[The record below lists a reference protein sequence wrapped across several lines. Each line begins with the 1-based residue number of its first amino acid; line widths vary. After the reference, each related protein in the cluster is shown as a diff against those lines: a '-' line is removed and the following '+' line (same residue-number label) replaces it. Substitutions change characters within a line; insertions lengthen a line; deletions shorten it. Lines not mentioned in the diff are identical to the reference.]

1 MMEQNN
7 EEAKSADIYSLVR
20 LRESDL
26 PDILKLE
33 KLCYSQPWTEANF
46 IGELERNITLA
57 IGLKCGAEL
66 AAQCFFW
73 TMPPEIHLL
82 NLAVHP
88 GYRRLGLARRLIIAM
103 LTIGHQIKTNSIYL
117 EVRPT
122 NLEALNLYKSL
133 NFVVTGSR
141 PNYYENG
148 EEALLMT
155 LAV

>member
-1 MMEQNN
+1 MEQNN
-7 EEAKSADIYSLVR
+7 EAAKLADIYSLVR
-20 LRESDL
+20 LGEADL
-26 PDILKLE
+26 PAILELE

-46 IGELERNITLA
+46 IGELDRTITLS
-57 IGLKCGAEL
+57 IGLKCGQEL

-88 GYRRLGLARRLIIAM
+88 EYRQLGLARRLVIAM
-103 LTIGHQIKTNSIYL
+103 LTIGRQIKVKSIFL
-117 EVRPT
+117 EVRPSNT
-122 NLEALNLYKSL
+122 EALNLYKSF
-133 NFVVTGSR
+133 NFIVTGQR

-155 LAV
+155 LEM